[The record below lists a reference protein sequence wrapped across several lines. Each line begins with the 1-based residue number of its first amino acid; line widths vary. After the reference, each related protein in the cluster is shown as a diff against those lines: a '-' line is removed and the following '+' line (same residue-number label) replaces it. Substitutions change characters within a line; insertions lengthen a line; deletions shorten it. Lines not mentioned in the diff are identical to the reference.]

1 MILAALDKFI
11 NNVFWRNRPV
21 HEDKVFMLNAVLLE
35 RSFVIFRIVKADD
48 LAHLQMLEDVN
59 IAAS

>member
-1 MILAALDKFI
+1 
-11 NNVFWRNRPV
+11 
-21 HEDKVFMLNAVLLE
+21 MLNAVLLE